1 METLS
6 REERPMAD
14 VAPKNGEFLEGKLWF
29 YRKGATLTVGLTS
42 AAVEELGSVES
53 IEFPGEGD
61 DFDKGDVVVTVDGTH
76 GKLEVI
82 TPAAGIVQE
91 INEAAKEEPDMVS
104 EDPLEEGWL
113 IKLEIQD
120 TSDLK
125 EFTSQES

>member
-1 METLS
+1 
-6 REERPMAD
+6 MAD
-14 VAPKNGEFLEGKLWF
+14 VAPKNGEFLDGKLWF
-29 YRKGATLTVGLTS
+29 YRKGSSLTVGLTS
-42 AAVEELGSVES
+42 AAVEEVGSVES
-53 IEFPGEGD
+53 IEFPDEGD

-113 IKLEIQD
+113 IKIEIQD
-120 TSDLK
+120 SSDLK
-125 EFTSQES
+125 EFVSQGP

>member
-1 METLS
+1 
-6 REERPMAD
+6 MAE
-14 VAPKNGEFLEGKLWF
+14 VAPKEGEFLEGKLWF
-29 YRKGATLTVGLTS
+29 HRKGSVLTVGLTS
-42 AAVEELGSVES
+42 VAVEEVGSVES
-53 IEFPGEGD
+53 IEFPDEGD

-82 TPAAGIVQE
+82 TPAAGIVNE
-91 INEAAKEEPDMVS
+91 INEAAQEEPDMVS

-125 EFTSQES
+125 EFGIQE